1 MSTIVK
7 TKNSNKFSRAPQDSI
22 ILYRPDSSA
31 GEPSSIF
38 YKDRDSSVYKYSG
51 SNYFY
56 SEYIYDSTDLN
67 SAQRAGTPKT
77 MGGAAYY
84 GMPENDKSYIGD
96 IFVYK
101 EEDTGTD
108 TIFYK
113 VFIKISEDTSGTWL
127 EIYSGSGNLVAAGIA
142 APDHGGTVKPIG

>member
-7 TKNSNKFSRAPQDSI
+7 TKNLNNFSKAPGDSI
-22 ILYRPDSSA
+22 ILYNPNNSF
-31 GEPSSIF
+31 GEIPSIF
-38 YKDRDSSVYKYSG
+38 YKGKDSSIYKYSG

-56 SEYIYDSTDLN
+56 SEYIYDSTDPN
-67 SAQRAGTPKT
+67 SAQRAGTPESI
-77 MGGAAYY
+77 GGASYY

-101 EEDTGTD
+101 EENTGTGA
-108 TIFYK
+108 ILYK

-127 EIYSGSGNLVAAGIA
+127 EIYSGSGNLVSAGITT
-142 APDHGGTVKPIG
+142 PDPGGTVKPAT